1 MMKGIS
7 GRGRELIKY
16 ILTGGITTIIGW
28 GVYYVVTEYLLDVN
42 HPLELQLANVLSWC
56 VGILFSFF
64 ANKRFV
70 FLDPSPQIV
79 KQLLGFFS
87 VRIGAMLLENLELF
101 ILVSLCGFNDRF
113 IKILVSFITVGVN
126 YLTSKLVIFK
136 KK

>member
-1 MMKGIS
+1 M
-7 GRGRELIKY
+7 
-16 ILTGGITTIIGW
+16 
-28 GVYYVVTEYLLDVN
+28 
-42 HPLELQLANVLSWC
+42 
-56 VGILFSFF
+56 GILFSFF